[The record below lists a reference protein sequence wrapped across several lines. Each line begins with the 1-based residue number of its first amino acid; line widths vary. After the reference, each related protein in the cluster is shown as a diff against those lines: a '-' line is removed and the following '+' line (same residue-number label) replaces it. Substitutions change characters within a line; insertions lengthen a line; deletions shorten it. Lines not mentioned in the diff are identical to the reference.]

1 MLSQNIVITNPM
13 GLQAYTIRYL
23 CRETMKFKCQVRFK
37 CKGTVTNA
45 KSVLSM
51 LAAGIRGG
59 DEITLM
65 CEGEDEAEAM
75 SYLTD
80 FIESGIGE

>member
-1 MLSQNIVITNPM
+1 MLSKKIVITNPM
-13 GLQAYTIRYL
+13 GLQKYTIRNL
-23 CRETMKFKCQVRFK
+23 CRETAKFKCQIHFT
-37 CKGTVTNA
+37 CKGKEVNA

-59 DEITLM
+59 DTITLM

-75 SYLTD
+75 PYLTA
-80 FIESGIGE
+80 FIEGGIGE

>member
-1 MLSQNIVITNPM
+1 M
-13 GLQAYTIRYL
+13 
-23 CRETMKFKCQVRFK
+23 